1 MNLHNKIPTLYFAT
15 QKHRIQY
22 LTACGL
28 NLPKIEVGC
37 GNSSNRLKVH
47 WSDEDAAAAPAAGGK
62 AGGKGSWGV
71 RVGRAVCCLDNE
83 SVGLLFIMFVFALLL
98 GAWRCIVVATFV
110 MATGDV
116 DDAGYATNNEPMIA
130 MLVSATIVLLVWG
143 MLRLEWVRGVAV
155 LMMRC
160 VFKESVLQRIQRV
173 IFGLGTHSGWP
184 RTFYRARPFYD
195 PRYLE
200 V

>member
-1 MNLHNKIPTLYFAT
+1 MSSKSVFHSCKRSRNNPETKSNPET
-15 QKHRIQY
+15 QPE
-22 LTACGL
+22 A
-28 NLPKIEVGC
+28 
-37 GNSSNRLKVH
+37 

-83 SVGLLFIMFVFALLL
+83 SVGLLFIIFVFALLL
-98 GAWRCIVVATFV
+98 GAWRCIVVVTFV

-160 VFKESVLQRIQRV
+160 VFKEPVLQRIQRV
-173 IFGLGTHSGWP
+173 IVGLGTHSGWP
-184 RTFYRARPFYD
+184 SVPVRTFYRCGCRPQPLYD
-195 PRYLE
+195 PRYLA